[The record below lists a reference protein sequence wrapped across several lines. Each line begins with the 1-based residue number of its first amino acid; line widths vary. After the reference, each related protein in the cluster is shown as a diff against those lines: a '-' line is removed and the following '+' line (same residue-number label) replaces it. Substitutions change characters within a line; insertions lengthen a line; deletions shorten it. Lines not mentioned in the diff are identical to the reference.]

1 VVLNT
6 DDGHYRILAFNQHC
20 SMGETMVLNID
31 DECFKSFGVFFFVG
45 PHVIFSSIVCMH
57 VDQGVMECVTTGNAF
72 VCEKI

>member
-1 VVLNT
+1 
-6 DDGHYRILAFNQHC
+6 
-20 SMGETMVLNID
+20 MGETMVLNID